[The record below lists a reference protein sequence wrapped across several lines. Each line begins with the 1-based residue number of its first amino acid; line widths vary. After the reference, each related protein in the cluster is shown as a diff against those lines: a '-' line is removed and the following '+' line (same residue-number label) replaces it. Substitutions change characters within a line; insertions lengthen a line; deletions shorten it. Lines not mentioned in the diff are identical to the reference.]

1 MCMVSINVNDA
12 ELRNLRPELDST
24 VAIQLWIQQ
33 LVDMHMQQMRIE
45 EEGTMDVEELRAML
59 HKTVSDEYAKP

>member
-1 MCMVSINVNDA
+1 MCMVSINVNEA
-12 ELRNLRPELDST
+12 ELRDMRPELDST

-45 EEGTMDVEELRAML
+45 EEKTMDVEELRALL
-59 HKTVSDEYAKP
+59 HKTVRDEYAKP

>member
-1 MCMVSINVNDA
+1 MCMVSINVNEA

-45 EEGTMDVEELRAML
+45 EERTMDVEELRAML

>member
-1 MCMVSINVNDA
+1 MCMVSINVNEA

>member
-1 MCMVSINVNDA
+1 MCMVSINVNEA

-45 EEGTMDVEELRAML
+45 EEGTMDVEELRVML

>member
-1 MCMVSINVNDA
+1 MCMVSINVNEA
-12 ELRNLRPELDST
+12 EPRNLRPELDST

-33 LVDMHMQQMRIE
+33 LVEMYMQQMRIE

>member
-1 MCMVSINVNDA
+1 MCMVSINVNEA
-12 ELRNLRPELDST
+12 ELRDLRPELDST

-45 EEGTMDVEELRAML
+45 EEGTMDVEELRVML